1 MKGAIAWLLENRRV
15 VLRVVMAV
23 LAIVGGAAEKAS
35 WEDADQEELW
45 RTIIAVT
52 EAGDAL
58 TLSKTMDGGAVSL
71 TILSGSERIRNYA
84 HGADEIADLL
94 ARIRVTLEATD

>member
-1 MKGAIAWLLENRRV
+1 
-15 VLRVVMAV
+15 MAAGKSAGSSASRYGR
-23 LAIVGGAAEKAS
+23 LGDSRGAAEKAS